1 MAQRKTIE
9 IVADYEVFLR
19 NVGTIGHAY
28 KIKAP
33 DLVHVKETITSGT
46 GDYEVSI
53 GQLEKLSISCVMSD
67 EHSSYFTES
76 AKINEAELDL
86 VEAVKDGSN
95 TRGGVF
101 EAVGVLDVK
110 VNDSERKGKKEVT
123 LEISGCSAIFH
134 SIDGV
139 PVYDIDHRVNRCII
153 GGVDLN
159 AETNRI
165 LGR

>member
-1 MAQRKTIE
+1 MAQKKVIE
-9 IVADYEVFLR
+9 IVGDYEVFLK
-19 NVGTIGHAY
+19 NTGTIGHAF
-28 KIKAP
+28 KIKTS
-33 DLVHVKETITSGT
+33 DLTHIKETITSGS
-46 GDYEVSI
+46 GDYDISI
-53 GQLEKLSISCVMSD
+53 GMLEKLSISCVMAD
-67 EHSSYFTES
+67 EHASYFTES
-76 AKINEAELDL
+76 AKINEAELDFIE
-86 VEAVKDGSN
+86 VIKDGS
-95 TRGGVF
+95 TARGGVF

-123 LEISGCSAIFH
+123 LEMSGCAALFH

-139 PVYDIDHRVNRCII
+139 PVYDIDHRVSRCIV